1 MASRACPVCGSE
13 AATVF
18 AEQRIDPAA
27 LDGFAFASRKRPE
40 YMHYRL
46 VACPVCDLIYASPAP
61 GAETLAGA
69 YVTAAYDSSEE
80 SRWAARTYRSL
91 LRPVL
96 TSLGASPAGL
106 GSALDIG
113 AGDGAFLEELL
124 AAGFRH
130 VEGVEPSDAP
140 RLSARPTIRPLI
152 HEGLFSPEVFD
163 GRRFDLITCLQTIE
177 HVHEP
182 LSLCRDAWSLLEDG
196 GVLFIVCHN
205 RRAASAKLLGRHSP
219 IFDIE
224 HLQLFSPRSLR
235 QLLGE
240 SGFTNVSVRPV
251 LNSYPIRYWARLAP
265 IPTGVKARVQEA
277 LCGRLG
283 SLRLI
288 LPAGNVAAWGF
299 RRGG

>member
-18 AEQRIDPAA
+18 AEQKIDPAA
-27 LDGFAFASRKRPE
+27 LDGFAFASRKQPE

-46 VACPVCDLIYASPAP
+46 VACGVCDLIYASPAP
-61 GAETLAGA
+61 GPETLAGA
-69 YVTAAYDSSEE
+69 YLTAGFDSSEE
-80 SRWAARTYRSL
+80 SKWAARTYRSL

-96 TSLGASPAGL
+96 GSLTSPSGNL

-140 RLSARPTIRPLI
+140 RMSAGDHIRPFI
-152 HEGLFSPEVFD
+152 HEGLFSPAAFE

-182 LSLCRDAWSLLEDG
+182 LGLCRDAWSLLTDG
-196 GVLFIVCHN
+196 GALFIVCHN

-219 IFDIE
+219 IFDVE

-251 LNSYPIRYWARLAP
+251 FNSYPVRYWARLAP
-265 IPTGVKARVQEA
+265 IPTGLKAKTQEA
-277 LCGRLG
+277 LGGRLG
-283 SLRLI
+283 ALRVM
-288 LPAGNVAAWGF
+288 LPAGNVAAWGY

>member
-13 AATVF
+13 TATVF

-27 LDGFAFASRKRPE
+27 LDGFAFASRKQPE

-61 GAETLAGA
+61 GPEALAGA
-69 YVTAAYDSSEE
+69 YLTAGFDTSEE
-80 SRWAARTYRSL
+80 SKWAARTYRSL
-91 LRPVL
+91 LRPAL
-96 TSLGASPAGL
+96 GSLASL

-140 RLSARPTIRPLI
+140 RLSAGDHIRPFI
-152 HEGLFSPEVFD
+152 HEGLFSPAVFE

-182 LSLCRDAWSLLEDG
+182 LALCRDAWSLLTDG

-219 IFDIE
+219 IYDVE

-240 SGFTNVSVRPV
+240 AGFTNVSVRPV
-251 LNSYPIRYWARLAP
+251 FNSYPVRYWARLAP
-265 IPTGVKARVQEA
+265 IPTGLKAKTQEA
-277 LCGRLG
+277 LGGRLG
-283 SLRLI
+283 ALRVM
-288 LPAGNVAAWGF
+288 LPAGNVAGWGY

>member
-96 TSLGASPAGL
+96 ASLGETGL

-124 AAGFRH
+124 AAGFCH

-140 RLSARPTIRPLI
+140 RRSARASIRPLI
-152 HEGLFSPEVFD
+152 HEGLFSPEVVE

-182 LSLCRDAWSLLEDG
+182 LALCRDAWSLLEEG
-196 GVLFIVCHN
+196 GALFIVCHN

-219 IFDIE
+219 IFDVE
-224 HLQLFSPRSLR
+224 HLQLFSPRILR
-235 QLLGE
+235 QLLSE
-240 SGFTNVSVRPV
+240 SGFTNVAVRPV

-265 IPTGVKARVQEA
+265 IPTGTKAKTLEA
-277 LCGRLG
+277 LDGRLG
-283 SLRLI
+283 SLRLM